1 MFKPLASW
9 SQRSR
14 VSKQLPTIKIDVI
27 KQESVMAKKEKK
39 KCCGKAK
46 KDGGKRC
53 SKCPKA

>member
-1 MFKPLASW
+1 MFKTLASW

-14 VSKQLPTIKIDVI
+14 FSREETTIKIDVI
-27 KQESVMAKKEKK
+27 KQESIMAKKEKK

>member
-1 MFKPLASW
+1 LRF
-9 SQRSR
+9 R
-14 VSKQLPTIKIDVI
+14 KQLPTIKIDAI

-46 KDGGKRC
+46 KDDGKRC